1 MIQFDK
7 YFSNGLKPPTRIVK
21 TSHIF
26 HQCVLFFPPVSWH
39 LAFDVVFFFS
49 LMILG
54 DDSAIRS
61 DEQYESCVCP
71 HGQKVQPPGARFDNG
86 AFGKAEILGW
96 I

>member
-1 MIQFDK
+1 
-7 YFSNGLKPPTRIVK
+7 
-21 TSHIF
+21 
-26 HQCVLFFPPVSWH
+26 
-39 LAFDVVFFFS
+39 
-49 LMILG
+49 MILG

-96 I
+96 ILLVG